1 MLELAA
7 IFLLASRCAPTVA
20 PQTLVPLTYVE
31 SRFDPL
37 AIGVNGGLDFKQR
50 PVDTA
55 QAVRVAKRLI
65 SAGGSIDLGLGQIN
79 SRNLH
84 WLGLSVEDSFEPCA
98 NLNAAARVLAHNYR
112 AATKGEADPQRAL
125 RAALSIYNTG
135 DPRRGIRSG
144 YVARVETAARELSP
158 AIDAL
163 MGPQAAPSSKRPSAA
178 EPPASADA
186 AESDVFLRPP
196 TAALIFQS
204 AASGADGPSFKGD
217 PR

>member
-7 IFLLASRCAPTVA
+7 VFLLASRCAPTVA

-84 WLGLSVEDSFEPCA
+84 WLGLSVEDAFEPCA
-98 NLNAAARVLAHNYR
+98 NLSAAARVLAHNYR
-112 AATKGEADPQRAL
+112 AATKSQADSQRAL

-135 DPRRGIRSG
+135 DRQQGVRNG
-144 YVARVETAARELSP
+144 YVGRVETAARELSP

-163 MGPQAAPSSKRPSAA
+163 VGAQAASSSTRPSAA
-178 EPPASADA
+178 EPLTPAEAS
-186 AESDVFLRPP
+186 EHDVFLRPP
-196 TAALIFQS
+196 IAALIFQS